1 MGDKRSFFG
10 LGIVLMTIF
19 CGTWVSQPLRGQGP
33 EPPSSA
39 AVAPA
44 AAEDALEVPANEVH
58 VEVKIGDELIRFE
71 PLMLTE
77 PGRKQS
83 VEQWMKLLD
92 EQDESFR
99 FEANGTGATFFVIEV
114 QGQRNEGRGGK
125 NWFLLIDGKMSMR
138 GAGSTEVGGGS
149 TITWLYRAGGLR

>member
-1 MGDKRSFFG
+1 M
-10 LGIVLMTIF
+10 
-19 CGTWVSQPLRGQGP
+19 
-33 EPPSSA
+33 
-39 AVAPA
+39 
-44 AAEDALEVPANEVH
+44 EVPANEVH

-114 QGQRNEGRGGK
+114 QGQAAMKDAVARTG
-125 NWFLLIDGKMSMR
+125 FC
-138 GAGSTEVGGGS
+138 
-149 TITWLYRAGGLR
+149 